1 TRMNEF
7 IAMLAHELRNPLAP
21 IRNAVMLMEK
31 KGLGDSVLESMRR
44 TIDRQSRNLERI
56 VSELLDVSRVARG
69 QLLLDERPLDLVD
82 IIERAIE
89 GVRPAI
95 DREGHEL
102 HVSLG
107 EGPIPMVGDSLRL
120 GQVFVNLLN
129 NASKYMGPHGD
140 IWLTVARRQ
149 NEIEISVR
157 DAGLGIRPEMLSRVF
172 ELFVQ
177 DRDTLERSSGG
188 LGVGLALVRRVVELH
203 GGRVEAR
210 SAGRGHG
217 SEFLVHLPRPPQP
230 AAGEAA
236 AAVEP
241 GKSAAAAT
249 PCEAVARE
257 LPRRRILVVD

>member
-1 TRMNEF
+1 
-7 IAMLAHELRNPLAP
+7 
-21 IRNAVMLMEK
+21 
-31 KGLGDSVLESMRR
+31 
-44 TIDRQSRNLERI
+44 
-56 VSELLDVSRVARG
+56 
-69 QLLLDERPLDLVD
+69 
-82 IIERAIE
+82 
-89 GVRPAI
+89 
-95 DREGHEL
+95 
-102 HVSLG
+102 
-107 EGPIPMVGDSLRL
+107 
-120 GQVFVNLLN
+120 LN

-257 LPRRRILVVD
+257 LPRRRILVVDDNADAAQALDRLLAEMGQETVVVYDGFAAVEAAESFHPDLVLLDIGMPKLDGYEVARRLRALPDGEHFTLAAVTGWGQETDRRRSLEAGFDRHCAKPVSEASLRELIAHAH